1 MNMAKQIL
9 AISGLILA
17 LFTSAGLA
25 AQSPPAAS
33 EDPAHQELRQ
43 LRDGL
48 VAAMN
53 KGDLETALT
62 YLHTNVVITW
72 HNAEVSRGHAGVR
85 EYNNRVMT
93 GPNKL
98 VDSFNCT
105 INVDELTIL
114 YGGDTGIC
122 FGSSDEH
129 FKLANGR
136 NLDIKGRWSATLVK
150 ENGKWLVANL
160 HASTNLFNNTLLQL
174 ARKAAIGGS
183 VGSLIVGIICGWLI
197 GRRRKPAAVGPA

>member
-1 MNMAKQIL
+1 MKPEKQIL
-9 AISGLILA
+9 PGLL
-17 LFTSAGLA
+17 LVLLTCVSVP
-25 AQSPPAAS
+25 AQGPPAAV

-48 VAAMN
+48 LAAMN
-53 KGDLETALT
+53 KGDLDTALT

-85 EYNNRVMT
+85 DYNNRVMT
-93 GPNKL
+93 GQNK
-98 VDSFNCT
+98 VVESFHCT
-105 INVDELTIL
+105 VNVDELTIL

-150 ENGKWLVANL
+150 ENGRWLVASL
-160 HASTNLFNNTLLQL
+160 HASTNLFDNPLLQL
-174 ARKAAIGGS
+174 ARKAAIGAG
-183 VGSLIVGIICGWLI
+183 VGSLIVGFICGWLI
-197 GRRRKPAAVGPA
+197 GRRRKPAAGQT